1 MYDVIHQRKSV
12 PDLYKEKLT
21 EKGLYTEAELVKI
34 EEEYFSFL
42 DKQLKDADRIV
53 DPVWTPFKDNW
64 SGICQANDKA
74 TTVWET
80 GKFTFLVHA

>member
-21 EKGLYTEAELVKI
+21 KSGLLSEAELIKI
-34 EEEYFSFL
+34 EEEYFSLL
-42 DKQLKDADRIV
+42 DENLKDADRIV

-64 SGICQANDKA
+64 SGISQASDKA

-80 GKFTFLVHA
+80 GIFFFLL